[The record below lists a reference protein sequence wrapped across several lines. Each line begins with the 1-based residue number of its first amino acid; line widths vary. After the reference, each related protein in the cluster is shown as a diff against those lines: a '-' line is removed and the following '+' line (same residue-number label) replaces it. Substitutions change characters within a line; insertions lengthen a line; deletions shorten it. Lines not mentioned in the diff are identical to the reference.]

1 MKVGWSLVGL
11 RSPNLMKAFLPLM
24 LAVAVGASGC
34 AGAAQV
40 GTPTGSPTGTPTGSP
55 TDMPT
60 GSAGSPLPSPT
71 PDDATAGVEAAIRA
85 LAVSG
90 VGVYEGP
97 SAAAPIYRLDGPSS
111 PLRFL
116 RWQAENL
123 ARDADADGGIGA
135 DEIDELLPMPP
146 ESVPFSLVLAGY
158 VAAAQTPGA
167 EHARQLMADQ
177 DLEAPAALLFPTLVL
192 ALFVGEVT
200 GAAASGATAESGG
213 VLIAEPA
220 IARAAAPAVARA
232 AAPALALTTDLKIA
246 RAPVRLAAAGVCGD
260 LTTFFTDTLQKVA
273 AAIVAVLPDIPFLK
287 AAIEWALTKGLQL
300 GLKVAADLVELI
312 PYIGAIRSAIG
323 VLALAVTVVAALRDW
338 TVSVAAQPASAHYS
352 VGPSTSQANAIGTVD
367 DGPGDVFSP
376 AVREC
381 ASLLSIDLA
390 KGGAAGSTATW
401 QVVSGSEHA
410 APGDNQDTQVDA
422 GRRTTLRLVM
432 TREPEDVHKSSRIAN
447 GLVRLRVTVKRQDV
461 EQVRKFI
468 EGAITSSLP
477 PSVYTALTGLFG
489 DPLAKI
495 AAMTDHRPGAP
506 GGRVPPAGRADTPA
520 RPPPVG
526 HRARHSRRLLPEV
539 RRHHRVGCRQPG
551 SGPRTVPGR
560 APAQAG
566 GYEIGRPLLP
576 TRRCGS
582 PHLVYEGRPKRGL
595 GERLQAD
602 ASSSGRRRQA
612 QQPLRRRWKPAEGAL
627 VQTPGPP
634 LAVDRVAAHHVA
646 RAIPGS
652 GGWRIARSRSA
663 TIPPS
668 AQATMPTPSA
678 TSKPTT
684 E

>member
-40 GTPTGSPTGTPTGSP
+40 GTPTGSP

-213 VLIAEPA
+213 VLIPEPA
-220 IARAAAPAVARA
+220 IARAATPAVARA
-232 AAPALALTTDLKIA
+232 AAPARALTTDLKIA

-287 AAIEWALTKGLQL
+287 AAMEWALTKGLQL

-477 PSVYTALTGLFG
+477 PSVYTALTGQFG

-495 AAMTDHRPGAP
+495 AAMTDITGQ
-506 GGRVPPAGRADTPA
+506 GRLVAEY
-520 RPPPVG
+520 
-526 HRARHSRRLLPEV
+526 HLPEE
-539 RRHHRVGCRQPG
+539 PTLPPD
-551 SGPRTVPGR
+551 PR
-560 APAQAG
+560 
-566 GYEIGRPLLP
+566 
-576 TRRCGS
+576 
-582 PHLVYEGRPKRGL
+582 
-595 GERLQAD
+595 
-602 ASSSGRRRQA
+602 
-612 QQPLRRRWKPAEGAL
+612 
-627 VQTPGPP
+627 
-634 LAVDRVAAHHVA
+634 
-646 RAIPGS
+646 
-652 GGWRIARSRSA
+652 
-663 TIPPS
+663 
-668 AQATMPTPSA
+668 PSA
-678 TSKPTT
+678 TVPATPDVFCQKYADTIEWAAANPDLALGPFLAELLRRVEDMRSVAPSFLLGDVDLHISYTRAVQREDWANLYKLAQGVPGAAAKLNSHCDVDGSLLR
-684 E
+684 EP